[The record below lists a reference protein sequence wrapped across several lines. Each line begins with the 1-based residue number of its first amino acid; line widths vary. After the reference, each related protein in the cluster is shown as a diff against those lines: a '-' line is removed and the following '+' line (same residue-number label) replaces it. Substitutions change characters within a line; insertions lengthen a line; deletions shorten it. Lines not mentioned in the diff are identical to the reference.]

1 MYPTKSDVDMLLL
14 LLASALCALPEPDF
28 LQAIYLIPAKFSTE
42 PRIAALM
49 ELDSLLQKADFTTFW
64 SRVASNQDLKSVLSC
79 VPDFQGTMRTFISLA
94 ISRTYQTIAIEELAA
109 ALSMKVEE
117 ASTYA
122 VSNGWVLE
130 GGNNNQGN
138 GPITRV
144 RLPSTPANTQ
154 RPVRAAVE
162 ELGLKQGDVSQLLKI
177 LGR

>member
-1 MYPTKSDVDMLLL
+1 MYPNKSDLDMLLL
-14 LLASALCALPEPDF
+14 ILASALCALPEPDF

-49 ELDSLLQKADFTTFW
+49 ELDSLLQKADFSTFW
-64 SRVASNQDLKSVLSC
+64 NKVSSNQEIQSVLST
-79 VPDFQGTMRTFISLA
+79 VPDFRGTMRTFISLA

-109 ALSMKVEE
+109 ALSMKVGE
-117 ASTYA
+117 AQTFA
-122 VSNGWVLE
+122 VSMGWTLE
-130 GGNNNQGN
+130 GDNQGN
-138 GPITRV
+138 GPTSRV

-177 LGR
+177 LSRG